1 MQKGFRAG
9 VGIVW
14 LICIPLAV
22 LYFFRGD
29 LLIRFFMSEPTQ
41 GAMHTGIQ
49 FLRILSPF
57 YFVISA
63 KLVADGILKG
73 SQKMNWFMIVTFSDL
88 ILRVLLALFLSK
100 TALGSTGIWLAWPIG
115 WSVAAAMSLL
125 FCRRVWQQP
134 AGQPEPLCAEAEE
147 NLDLEG
153 A

>member
-1 MQKGFRAG
+1 
-9 VGIVW
+9 
-14 LICIPLAV
+14 
-22 LYFFRGD
+22 
-29 LLIRFFMSEPTQ
+29 MSEPTQ

-125 FCRRVWQQP
+125 FCRRVWQQQP
-134 AGQPEPLCAEAEE
+134 EGQPEPLCAEAEE

>member
-1 MQKGFRAG
+1 M
-9 VGIVW
+9 
-14 LICIPLAV
+14 
-22 LYFFRGD
+22 
-29 LLIRFFMSEPTQ
+29 
-41 GAMHTGIQ
+41 
-49 FLRILSPF
+49 RILSPF

-125 FCRRVWQQP
+125 FCRRVWQQQP
-134 AGQPEPLCAEAEE
+134 EGQPESLCAEAEE
-147 NLDLEG
+147 GLDFEG